1 MIVKFKIPDN
11 IYSDLLEV
19 IKNKT
24 KSYVKNLAGN
34 IREEYYIGDYISKLQ
49 PFIISAIENSLL
61 INYVKEQK
69 ILFPY
74 SQELVLDSLWVNY
87 QRKYEFNPMHNHDGL
102 YSFILFM
109 KIPFLM
115 EEELKNSPGINS
127 KQNKAGHIG
136 FFSLNGNIRGCIE
149 ELVIPVDKT
158 FEKTGL
164 LFKADL
170 DHCVYPFYSSDDYRI
185 TISGNVSFGNESLK
199 K

>member
-11 IYSDLLEV
+11 IYFDLLEV

-34 IREEYYIGDYISKLQ
+34 IREEYYIGDYINKLQ

-61 INYVKEQK
+61 INHVKEQK

-74 SQELVLDSLWVNY
+74 SQKLVLDSLWVNY
-87 QRKYEFNPMHNHDGL
+87 QKKYEFNPMHTHDGL
-102 YSFILFM
+102 CSFILFM

-115 EEELKNSPGINS
+115 EEEFKDSPGINT
-127 KQNKAGHIG
+127 KQNKAGHLG
-136 FFSLNGNIRGCIE
+136 FFCLNSNIKGCIE

-158 FEKTGL
+158 FEKTGF

-170 DHCVYPFYSSDDYRI
+170 NHCVYPFYSSDDYRI
-185 TISGNVSFGNESLK
+185 TISGNVSFGNEGLK